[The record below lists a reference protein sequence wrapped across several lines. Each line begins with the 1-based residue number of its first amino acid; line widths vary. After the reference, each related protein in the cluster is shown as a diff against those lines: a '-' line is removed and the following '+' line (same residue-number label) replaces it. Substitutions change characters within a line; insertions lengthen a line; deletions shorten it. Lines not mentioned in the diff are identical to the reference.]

1 MLMPIAIP
9 SKVCLFSYCLVIV
22 RKIYDIKTKTE
33 NTQNLYFLTNIDKPQ
48 SLNLLKYLY
57 KIKINHWLVESWHKT
72 KDVLFQEDS
81 YYKSFIVA
89 VINSLKINL
98 IYWIASQLNMKLT
111 KQNIKKLRDY
121 LSLVLLINLFN
132 LGQYYSIFSINS
144 PIDY

>member
-72 KDVLFQEDS
+72 KDVLFSEETS
-81 YYKSFIVA
+81 YTEQV
-89 VINSLKINL
+89 
-98 IYWIASQLNMKLT
+98 
-111 KQNIKKLRDY
+111 R
-121 LSLVLLINLFN
+121 
-132 LGQYYSIFSINS
+132 
-144 PIDY
+144 